1 MEREGG
7 RGGKRERERVRERE
21 RERERES
28 ERAVFICLP
37 KCFKCLSYFLFAG
50 TPSRLNPVTTTT
62 PSTPHLTPPSQT
74 QPIQPQSLL
83 TTTPSTTSGAG
94 APTTPAAA
102 ISLPTT
108 APVLGSLVQTLA
120 SLAGTNTTASP
131 SPVPKAVPN
140 SATLPPSLTSANL
153 SPAQLQTTGVPP
165 SSGGGTTGGL
175 SAAAA
180 ASLLNT
186 LILAQNVLTGGGA
199 SPAGVGVANPVSGG
213 GVVLGDSGSVLSG
226 IGLEAVTTG
235 DHTTPQ

>member
-1 MEREGG
+1 M
-7 RGGKRERERVRERE
+7 
-21 RERERES
+21 S
-28 ERAVFICLP
+28 FHTIIIIFSFCVFFGLLLQE
-37 KCFKCLSYFLFAG
+37 FFVFFFSG
-50 TPSRLNPVTTTT
+50 TPSRLNPVTTST

-74 QPIQPQSLL
+74 QTIQPQSLL
-83 TTTPSTTSGAG
+83 TTTPSTSGNGAG
-94 APTTPAAA
+94 VLTPAA
-102 ISLPTT
+102 ISLPST

-131 SPVPKAVPN
+131 SPVPKSAPN
-140 SATLPPSLTSANL
+140 SAVLLPSLASASL
-153 SPAQLQTTGVPP
+153 PPAQLQTTGVPP
-165 SSGGGTTGGL
+165 TSGTTGGL

-199 SPAGVGVANPVSGG
+199 SPAGVGIANPVSGA
-213 GVVLGDSGSVLSG
+213 GVILGDSGSVLSG